1 MNFKTLKAN
10 ARKSL
15 EGKWKNTVLITLIFG
30 VIIGVASTID
40 NTISSKMFE
49 PTVINGIE
57 YRQSFSII
65 TIVVTAL
72 IGLGFSSYFLRVS
85 RNETPEI
92 EELFSKT
99 SLFGGYLLLIILTA
113 IFVSLWTLLLIIPGI
128 IASISYSMASL
139 IKLDNQDMKAMDCIR
154 KSKEMMK
161 GHKWEYFKLMF
172 SFIGWIILGIFT
184 FGILYFWLM
193 PYMMVTEC
201 NFYNELLKEKK

>member
-1 MNFKTLKAN
+1 
-10 ARKSL
+10 
-15 EGKWKNTVLITLIFG
+15 
-30 VIIGVASTID
+30 
-40 NTISSKMFE
+40 
-49 PTVINGIE
+49 
-57 YRQSFSII
+57 
-65 TIVVTAL
+65 
-72 IGLGFSSYFLRVS
+72 
-85 RNETPEI
+85 
-92 EELFSKT
+92 
-99 SLFGGYLLLIILTA
+99 
-113 IFVSLWTLLLIIPGI
+113 
-128 IASISYSMASL
+128 MASL